1 MLAFALFITQ
11 VTEDTKPTHV
21 EVPVWK
27 RATIG
32 EIIRNESSQKFLKDS
47 LMRNPPFRSPFIQT
61 KMSPLDFRI
70 IGLTTEI
77 LPGVYLI
84 QLNNR
89 YPLEKLERTW
99 FHELVH
105 VYQFERGLLKEVF
118 GTVFWMGRLN
128 TWIQPWA
135 TRPWEI
141 HAEKFTDELFVP
153 SADACE
159 EDI

>member
-1 MLAFALFITQ
+1 MLVFALFITQ
-11 VTEDTKPTHV
+11 VIEDTKPERTNITFF
-21 EVPVWK
+21 K

-32 EIIRNESSQKFLKDS
+32 QVINNESSQRFLRDS
-47 LMRNPPFRSPFIQT
+47 LLKNPPMRSPFIQT

-70 IGLTTEI
+70 VGLTTEV

-84 QLNNR
+84 QLNNN
-89 YPLEKLERTW
+89 YPLEKLQRTW

-105 VYQFERGLLKEVF
+105 VYQFENGLLKEGF
-118 GTVFWMGRLN
+118 GTVFWMGKLN
-128 TWIQPWA
+128 TWLQPWA
-135 TRPWEI
+135 NRPWEI

-153 SADACE
+153 SAEVCE

>member
-1 MLAFALFITQ
+1 MAQ
-11 VTEDTKPTHV
+11 VIEDTKPARI

-32 EIIRNESSQKFLKDS
+32 EIVSNESSQRFLRDS
-47 LMRNPPFRSPFIQT
+47 LMRNPPLRSPFIHT

-89 YPLEKLERTW
+89 YPLDKLERTW

-105 VYQFERGLLKEVF
+105 VYQFERGLLKEGF
-118 GTVFWMGRLN
+118 GTVFWMGQLN
-128 TWIQPWA
+128 TWLQPWA
-135 TRPWEI
+135 NRPWEI

-153 SADACE
+153 STEACE